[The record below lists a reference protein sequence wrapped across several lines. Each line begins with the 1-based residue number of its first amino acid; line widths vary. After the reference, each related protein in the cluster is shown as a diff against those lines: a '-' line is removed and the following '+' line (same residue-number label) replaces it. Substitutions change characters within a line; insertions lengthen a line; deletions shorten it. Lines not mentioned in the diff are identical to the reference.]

1 MPRLIIFHSSDIYE
15 ILYSDDAITHI
26 DKLIGDSQTRRE
38 ITFDK
43 LPDQVQSEVLQIIN
57 NTDED

>member
-1 MPRLIIFHSSDIYE
+1 MPRLTIFHSSDIYE
-15 ILYSDDAITHI
+15 ILYSDDTITHI

-43 LPDQVQSEVLQIIN
+43 LPDQIQSEVLQIIN